1 MPENHYYDYLVQQP
15 LRTVAMLAASI
26 AVYIT
31 YTFVSDYR
39 RWIVFSKFLTFRVV
53 GFVGQ
58 HGITA
63 AEHGHDWHLSL
74 IIFLTLLASL
84 CTVYSHISSRQSSK
98 M

>member
-39 RWIVFSKFLTFRVV
+39 RWIVFSKFLTLENDISCCWFCWA
-53 GFVGQ
+53 
-58 HGITA
+58 T
-63 AEHGHDWHLSL
+63 WHYCS
-74 IIFLTLLASL
+74 
-84 CTVYSHISSRQSSK
+84 
-98 M
+98 